1 LLAAKRGDFQQQGGS
16 MRLGRQSILSTVIAT
31 AAWLA
36 VIALGATEPAAATL
50 DDVRQSGTLRVAYRE
65 DAIPFS
71 LKNAIGEPGGLI
83 VNLCRA
89 VVGKIAAD
97 LSLPEIKIT
106 YVPVT
111 AANRFDA
118 IENGQADLLCEAT
131 TQTLTRRKQ
140 VDFSIPTFVDGAG
153 MMIRDD
159 GPRSLSALAGKK
171 IGLLA
176 GTTTEAAVRGNLK
189 AAEIVT
195 VKSHSDGLG
204 MLDRGEIVA
213 YFADRSIL
221 MYLATQSE
229 APKRLRVAEQSLTL
243 EPYALALRRGDND
256 FRLAV
261 DRALSR
267 IYRSGEIVEIFSALF
282 GKNFDISPALQALY
296 QVSSLPD

>member
-1 LLAAKRGDFQQQGGS
+1 
-16 MRLGRQSILSTVIAT
+16 MRFVRQSIRSVVIAV
-31 AAWLA
+31 AAALA
-36 VIALGATEPAAATL
+36 VTVLGVGELGAASL
-50 DDVRQSGTLRVAYRE
+50 DDLRQSGTLKIAYRE

-71 LKNAIGEPGGLI
+71 LKSAIGEPTGLI

-89 VVGKIAAD
+89 VVAKMAAD
-97 LSLPEIKIT
+97 LSMAEIKIT

-118 IENGQADLLCEAT
+118 IEKGQADLLCEAT
-131 TQTLTRRKQ
+131 TQTLARRKQ

-159 GPRSLSALAGKK
+159 GPRSLEGLAGKK

-176 GTTTEAAVRGNLK
+176 GTTTETAVRNSLK
-189 AAEIVT
+189 APEIIA
-195 VKSHSDGLG
+195 VKSHQDGLG

-221 MYLATQSE
+221 LYLATQSD

-243 EPYALALRRGDND
+243 EPYALALRRGDTD

-267 IYRSGEIVEIFSALF
+267 IYRSGEIAEMYSALF
-282 GKNFDISPALQALY
+282 GKNFDMSPALQALY
-296 QVSSLPD
+296 QFSGLPD

>member
-1 LLAAKRGDFQQQGGS
+1 MRPGRLSIRSAVMAAAAALAATVFGDG
-16 MRLGRQSILSTVIAT
+16 
-31 AAWLA
+31 
-36 VIALGATEPAAATL
+36 EPAAATL
-50 DDVRQSGTLRVAYRE
+50 DDVRQSGTVKIAYRE

-71 LKNAIGEPGGLI
+71 LKNSIGEPAGLI

-89 VVGKIAAD
+89 VVAKMAAD
-97 LSLPEIKIT
+97 LSIAEIKIT

-118 IENGQADLLCEAT
+118 IEKGQADLLCEAT
-131 TQTLTRRKQ
+131 SQTLTRRKQ

-159 GPRSLSALAGKK
+159 GPRSLEGLAGKK

-176 GTTTEAAVRGNLK
+176 GTTTETAVRNSLK
-189 AAEIVT
+189 APEIIA
-195 VKSHSDGLG
+195 VKSHQDGLG

-221 MYLATQSE
+221 LYLATQSD

-243 EPYALALRRGDND
+243 EPLCACFATGRHRFPAGGRSCLEPHLPLGRNRRDLLRTVWEELRHEPCATGALSV
-256 FRLAV
+256 FRLAG
-261 DRALSR
+261 L
-267 IYRSGEIVEIFSALF
+267 G
-282 GKNFDISPALQALY
+282 G
-296 QVSSLPD
+296 